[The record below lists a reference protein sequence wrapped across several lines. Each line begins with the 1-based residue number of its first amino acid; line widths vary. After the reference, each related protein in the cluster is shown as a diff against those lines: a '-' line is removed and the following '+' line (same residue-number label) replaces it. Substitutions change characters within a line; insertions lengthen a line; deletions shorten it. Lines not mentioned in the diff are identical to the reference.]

1 MAGDV
6 KNYPGGKPVVILG
19 TDGTDL
25 YGITVDTSGH
35 VQVDVL
41 SNALPSGAATETTL
55 ASVLAKLDV
64 ALSTR
69 ALEAGGNLAA
79 ILAKLDVALS
89 TRALESGGNLA
100 AILAKL
106 DVALSTRALE
116 AGGNLASALTA
127 LQLIDDFALGTN
139 KIFGYYD
146 RYAEAVENL
155 NPGAGGVALAFTAVS
170 AGEIWVIQGITALDN
185 TSNPTAIELGI
196 LAPGISLSVYRV
208 ASPGVGVP
216 ACWGGQLVLKA
227 GDYVRIWFSGVVAG
241 DDIYAKAWG
250 YKMKIA

>member
-6 KNYPGGKPVVILG
+6 KNFPGGKPIVILG

-41 SNALPSGAATETTL
+41 SNALPTGAATETTL

-89 TRALESGGNLA
+89 TRALEVGGNLA
-100 AILAKL
+100 AVLAKL

-116 AGGNLASALTA
+116 AGGNLASAVTA

-139 KIFGYYD
+139 KIFAYND
-146 RYAEAVENL
+146 RYSERLTIASAPEANNFL
-155 NPGAGGVALAFTAVS
+155 PFTAVP
-170 AGEIWVIQGITALDN
+170 AGEIWILQGLAGIDYSNIPGDIVLQVYDN
-185 TSNPTAIELGI
+185 SNAI
-196 LAPGISLSVYRV
+196 
-208 ASPGVGVP
+208 
-216 ACWGGQLVLKA
+216 VLKEWYPLTSA
-227 GDYVRIWFSGVVAG
+227 IWYSWTGEIVMKPGDNAYVIIYGATVG
-241 DDIYAKAWG
+241 DGLFAHAWG
-250 YKMKIA
+250 YKMKIS